1 MPAPSSLGP
10 TTTRSGPVTGLADGD
25 VIRYLG
31 IPYATAGRGEPPVPA
46 RPARGSDGEALV
58 LAAVRPAPACPQ
70 PSSRILDTL
79 MRGALAGVARSED
92 CQRLSITL
100 PADLRPGETLPV
112 IVWFHGGGYTTGAGD
127 LPIHDPRAL
136 VVEQRVIVVAVTAR
150 LGLLGFGGGG
160 SAGRRPHD
168 GPPAN
173 LGLLDQLEALR
184 WVRDSIA
191 AFGGDP
197 GQVTAMGQSAGGD
210 AILHLMI
217 SYGARGLF
225 RRAIVQ
231 SPPVGITAGR
241 ERMFRAMAR
250 TTRAL
255 AADAPLADVMRRQ
268 ARAERASWASGI
280 RAGLPWGPRYGHAPL
295 PAEAD
300 REAAWAAVAPDVDLL
315 IGTTRD
321 ETAMYLPALPVIAP
335 LLRVPVVGRALRA
348 VLMRA
353 VVRPTTR
360 LVYTRPITAFAARH
374 RAAGGRAVRYVL
386 RAAPASSPIGAGH
399 TSDVPLVLGTREAW
413 TSMDLVGTAAW
424 PEVAARGRAVRRV
437 WADFARTGGVAADV
451 DARACGMRFDRGGR
465 RSSSADLG

>member
-1 MPAPSSLGP
+1 MPAPTVPGP
-10 TTTRSGPVTGLADGD
+10 TPTRSGPVTGVRDGD

-31 IPYATAGRGEPPVPA
+31 IPYATAARGVPPVSAVPV
-46 RPARGSDGEALV
+46 RGSDGRPVV
-58 LAAVRPAPACPQ
+58 LAAVHPAPACPQ
-70 PSSRILDTL
+70 PSSRILDAL
-79 MRGALAGVARSED
+79 MQGALDGMERSED

-100 PADLRPGETLPV
+100 PADRAPGETLPV

-127 LPIHDPRAL
+127 LAIHDPRAL
-136 VVEQRVIVVAVTAR
+136 VVEQRVIVVAVTSR
-150 LGLLGFGGGG
+150 LGLLGFGGGAPG
-160 SAGRRPHD
+160 GQ
-168 GPPAN
+168 PAN

-184 WVRDSIA
+184 WIRDSIG

-197 GQVTAMGQSAGGD
+197 EAVTAMGQSAGGD

-217 SYGARGLF
+217 SAGARGLV

-231 SPPVGITAGR
+231 SPPVGITGGR
-241 ERMFRAMAR
+241 ERMFRAMGR
-250 TTRAL
+250 VTRSL
-255 AADAPLADVMRRQ
+255 PADAPLDAVLRRQ

-300 REAAWAAVAPDVDLL
+300 RDAAWRAVAPEVDLL

-335 LLRVPVVGRALRA
+335 LLRVPVVGRALRR
-348 VLMRA
+348 VLMRT
-353 VVRPTTR
+353 VVRPTSR
-360 LVYTRPITAFAARH
+360 AVYARPVRAFAARH

-399 TSDVPLVLGTREAW
+399 TADVPLILGTREAW
-413 TSMDLVGTAAW
+413 TRMRLVPPESW
-424 PEVAARGRAVRRV
+424 PEVAARGRAVRQV
-437 WADFARTGGVAADV
+437 WADFARTGEVAPDA
-451 DARACGMRFDRGGR
+451 DARACGMRFDHG
-465 RSSSADLG
+465 

>member
-1 MPAPSSLGP
+1 MPAPDP
-10 TTTRSGPVTGLADGD
+10 TAPTRTRSGEVRGLHDGD
-25 VIRYLG
+25 VVRFLG

-46 RPARGSDGEALV
+46 APATGSDGEPV
-58 LAAVRPAPACPQ
+58 VREAVHAAPACPQ

-79 MRGALAGVARSED
+79 MQGALDGVARSED
-92 CQRLSITL
+92 CQALSITL
-100 PADLRPGETLPV
+100 PADRAPGETLPV

-127 LPIHDPRAL
+127 LAIHDPRAL

-160 SAGRRPHD
+160 SGRGASD

-184 WVRDSIA
+184 WVRDSIR

-197 GQVTAMGQSAGGD
+197 ATVTAMGQSAGGD

-217 SYGARGLF
+217 SDGARGLF

-231 SPPVGITAGR
+231 SPPVGITGGR

-250 TTRAL
+250 VTRSL
-255 AADAPLADVMRRQ
+255 PADAPLDAVLRRQ

-300 REAAWAAVAPDVDLL
+300 RDAAWRAAAPEVDLL

-335 LLRVPVVGRALRA
+335 LLRLPLLGRALRA

-360 LVYTRPITAFAARH
+360 VVYARPVRAFAARH

-399 TSDVPLVLGTREAW
+399 TSDVPLILGTRGAW
-413 TSMDLVGTAAW
+413 TRMRLVPAEAW
-424 PEVAARGRAVRRV
+424 PEVAARGRAVRQV
-437 WADFARTGGVAADV
+437 WADFARTGGVAADA
-451 DARACGMRFDRGGR
+451 DARACGMRFDRG
-465 RSSSADLG
+465 

>member
-1 MPAPSSLGP
+1 MPATPLLAP
-10 TTTRSGPVTGLADGD
+10 VRTRSGPVAGRLDGD
-25 VIRYLG
+25 VARWLG
-31 IPYATAGRGEPPVPA
+31 IPYATAGRGAPPVPA
-46 RPARGSDGEALV
+46 EPVRGSDGEPV
-58 LAAVRPAPACPQ
+58 VRDAVTPAPACPQ

-79 MRGALAGVARSED
+79 MQGALDGIERSED
-92 CQRLSITL
+92 CQRLSITR
-100 PADLRPGETLPV
+100 PADLAPGEALPV

-127 LPIHDPRAL
+127 LAIHDPRAL
-136 VVEQRVIVVAVTAR
+136 VTEQRVVVVAVTAR

-160 SAGRRPHD
+160 GGGRRPHD

-173 LGLLDQLEALR
+173 LGLLDQVEALR
-184 WVRDSIA
+184 WIRDSIA

-197 GQVTAMGQSAGGD
+197 DAVTAMGQSAGGD

-217 SYGARGLF
+217 SDGARGLF

-231 SPPVGITAGR
+231 SPPVGITGGR

-250 TTRAL
+250 VTRGL
-255 AADAPLADVMRRQ
+255 RADASLADVMRRQ
-268 ARAERASWASGI
+268 ALAERASWASGI

-300 REAAWAAVAPDVDLL
+300 RDAAWRAVAPDVDLL

-321 ETAMYLPALPVIAP
+321 ETAMYLPALPVIAA
-335 LLRVPVVGRALRA
+335 LLGVPVIGPALRR

-360 LVYTRPITAFAARH
+360 RVYARPVAAFAARH

-413 TSMDLVGTAAW
+413 TRMRLVPPEAW
-424 PEVAARGRAVRRV
+424 PEVAERGRAVRRV
-437 WADFARTGGVAADV
+437 WADFARTGEVAADA
-451 DARACGMRFDRGGR
+451 DARGCGMRFDRG
-465 RSSSADLG
+465 

>member
-1 MPAPSSLGP
+1 M
-10 TTTRSGPVTGLADGD
+10 TGLRDGD

-31 IPYATAGRGEPPVPA
+31 IPYATAARGVPPVSAVPV
-46 RPARGSDGEALV
+46 RGSDGRPVV
-58 LAAVRPAPACPQ
+58 LAAVHPAPACPQ

-79 MRGALAGVARSED
+79 MQGALDGIGRSED

-100 PADLRPGETLPV
+100 PADLGPGEVLPV
-112 IVWFHGGGYTTGAGD
+112 IAWFHGGGYTTGAGD
-127 LPIHDPRAL
+127 LAIHDPRAL
-136 VVEQRVIVVAVTAR
+136 VEEQRVIVVAVTAR

-160 SAGRRPHD
+160 TGRGGSARGATE

-173 LGLLDQLEALR
+173 LGLLDQVEALR
-184 WVRDSIA
+184 WIRDSIA

-197 GQVTAMGQSAGGD
+197 ATVTAMGQSAGGD

-217 SYGARGLF
+217 SDGARGLF

-231 SPPVGITAGR
+231 SPPVGITGGR
-241 ERMFRAMAR
+241 ERMFRAMAGV
-250 TTRAL
+250 TRGL
-255 AADAPLADVMRRQ
+255 RADATLADVMRRQ
-268 ARAERASWASGI
+268 ARAERSSWASGI

-300 REAAWAAVAPDVDLL
+300 RDAAWREIAPEVDLL

-321 ETAMYLPALPVIAP
+321 ETAMYLPALPVVGA
-335 LLRVPVVGRALRA
+335 LLDVPVVGPALRR
-348 VLMRA
+348 VLMRT

-360 LVYTRPITAFAARH
+360 RVYARPVAAFAARH
-374 RAAGGRAVRYVL
+374 RRAGGRAVRYVL

-399 TSDVPLVLGTREAW
+399 TADLPLILGTRDAW
-413 TSMDLVGTAAW
+413 TRMRLVPAAAW

-437 WADFARTGGVAADV
+437 WADFARTGEVATDA
-451 DARACGMRFDRGGR
+451 DARACGMRFDRG
-465 RSSSADLG
+465 

>member
-1 MPAPSSLGP
+1 MPASTLPGP
-10 TTTRSGPVTGLADGD
+10 VPTRSGPVTGIRDGD
-25 VIRYLG
+25 VERYLG
-31 IPYATAGRGEPPVPA
+31 IRYATAARGEPPVAAEPV
-46 RPARGSDGEALV
+46 RGSDGEPV
-58 LAAVRPAPACPQ
+58 VVAAVRPAPACPQ
-70 PSSRILDTL
+70 PSSRILETL
-79 MRGALAGVARSED
+79 MRGALDGVEFSED
-92 CQRLSITL
+92 CQRLSITR
-100 PADLRPGETLPV
+100 PADMVPGETLPV

-127 LPIHDPRAL
+127 LAIHDPRDL

-160 SAGRRPHD
+160 GRRPHG
-168 GPPAN
+168 GPAAN
-173 LGLLDQLEALR
+173 LGLLDQVEALR
-184 WVRDSIA
+184 WVRDSVA
-191 AFGGDP
+191 AFGGRP
-197 GQVTAMGQSAGGD
+197 AEVTAMGQSAGGD

-217 SYGARGLF
+217 SDGARGLF

-231 SPPVGITAGR
+231 SPPIGITGGR

-250 TTRAL
+250 VTRSLAL
-255 AADAPLADVMRRQ
+255 DAPLAEVMRRQ
-268 ARAERASWASGI
+268 ARAERASWPSGI

-300 REAAWAAVAPDVDLL
+300 RDAAWRAVAPEVDLL

-335 LLRVPVVGRALRA
+335 LLRVPVVGGTLRR

-360 LVYTRPITAFAARH
+360 LVYARPVRAFAARH

-399 TSDVPLVLGTREAW
+399 TADVPLILGTHAAW
-413 TSMDLVGTAAW
+413 TAVDLVGPAAW

-437 WADFARTGGVAADV
+437 WADFARTGTVAADA
-451 DARACGMRFDRGGR
+451 DERACGMSFDRG
-465 RSSSADLG
+465 

>member
-1 MPAPSSLGP
+1 MPAPDP
-10 TTTRSGPVTGLADGD
+10 TAPTRTRSGPVAGFHDGD

-46 RPARGSDGEALV
+46 APARGSDGSPAV
-58 LAAVRPAPACPQ
+58 FAAVHPAPACPQ

-79 MRGALAGVARSED
+79 MRGALDGVARSED

-100 PADLRPGETLPV
+100 PADLSPDEVLPV

-127 LPIHDPRAL
+127 LAIHDPRAL

-150 LGLLGFGGGG
+150 LGLLGFGGGLPG
-160 SAGRRPHD
+160 

-197 GQVTAMGQSAGGD
+197 GSVTAMGQSAGGD

-217 SYGARGLF
+217 SDGARGLI

-231 SPPVGITAGR
+231 SPPVGITGGR

-250 TTRAL
+250 VTRSL
-255 AADAPLADVMRRQ
+255 PADAPLDVVMRRQ

-300 REAAWAAVAPDVDLL
+300 RDAAWRAVAPEVDLL

-335 LLRVPVVGRALRA
+335 LLGVPVLGRALRA
-348 VLMRA
+348 ILMRA

-360 LVYTRPITAFAARH
+360 RVYARPVRAFAARH

-399 TSDVPLVLGTREAW
+399 TADVPLILGTRDAW
-413 TSMDLVGTAAW
+413 TRMRLVPPESW
-424 PEVAARGRAVRRV
+424 PEVAARGRAVRQV
-437 WADFARTGGVAADV
+437 WADFARTGEVAVDA
-451 DARACGMRFDRGGR
+451 DARACGMRFDRG
-465 RSSSADLG
+465 

>member
-1 MPAPSSLGP
+1 MPAPTLPGP
-10 TTTRSGPVTGLADGD
+10 TSTRSGPVTGLRDGD

-31 IPYATAGRGEPPVPA
+31 IPYATAARGVPPVSAVPA
-46 RPARGSDGEALV
+46 RGPDGSPVV
-58 LAAVRPAPACPQ
+58 LAAVHPAPACPQ

-79 MRGALAGVARSED
+79 MQGALDGIERSED
-92 CQRLSITL
+92 CQRLSVTL
-100 PADLRPGETLPV
+100 PADIAPGEVLPV
-112 IVWFHGGGYTTGAGD
+112 IAWFHGGGYTTGAGD
-127 LPIHDPRAL
+127 LAIHDPRAL

-160 SAGRRPHD
+160 RGGSGRGASD

-173 LGLLDQLEALR
+173 LGLLDQIEALR
-184 WVRDSIA
+184 WIRDSIA

-197 GQVTAMGQSAGGD
+197 WTVTAMGQSAGGD

-217 SYGARGLF
+217 ADGARGLL

-231 SPPVGITAGR
+231 SPPVGITGGR

-250 TTRAL
+250 VTRGL
-255 AADAPLADVMRRQ
+255 RSDATLADVMRRQ
-268 ARAERASWASGI
+268 ARAERAAWPSGI

-300 REAAWAAVAPDVDLL
+300 RDAAWREAAPHIDLL

-321 ETAMYLPALPVIAP
+321 ETAMYLPALPVVGP
-335 LLRVPVVGRALRA
+335 LLAVPVVGPALRR
-348 VLMRA
+348 VLMRV

-360 LVYTRPITAFAARH
+360 RVYARPVAEFVARH
-374 RAAGGRAVRYVL
+374 RRAGGRAVRYVL

-399 TSDVPLVLGTREAW
+399 TSDLPLILGTRDAW
-413 TSMDLVGTAAW
+413 TRMRLVPPEAW
-424 PEVAARGRAVRRV
+424 PEVAARGRAVRQV
-437 WADFARTGGVAADV
+437 WADFARTGEVAADA
-451 DARACGMRFDRGGR
+451 DARACGMRFDRG
-465 RSSSADLG
+465 

>member
-1 MPAPSSLGP
+1 MPEPDLTAP
-10 TTTRSGPVTGLADGD
+10 TRTRSGEVAGLHDGD

-31 IPYATAGRGEPPVPA
+31 IPYATAGRGAPPVPA
-46 RPARGSDGEALV
+46 TPSTGSDGSPAV
-58 LAAVRPAPACPQ
+58 LAAVHPAPACPQ

-79 MRGALAGVARSED
+79 MQGALDGVARSED

-100 PADLRPGETLPV
+100 PADRAPGETLPV

-127 LPIHDPRAL
+127 LAIHDPRAL

-150 LGLLGFGGGG
+150 LGYLGFGGGG
-160 SAGRRPHD
+160 SGRRTD
-168 GPPAN
+168 GAPPAN

-184 WVRDSIA
+184 WIRDSIA

-197 GQVTAMGQSAGGD
+197 GSVTAMGQSAGGD

-217 SYGARGLF
+217 SDGARGLF

-231 SPPVGITAGR
+231 SPPAGITGGR

-250 TTRAL
+250 VTRSL
-255 AADAPLADVMRRQ
+255 PDDAPLAEVMRRQ

-300 REAAWAAVAPDVDLL
+300 RDAAWRAVAPEVDLL

-321 ETAMYLPALPVIAP
+321 EIAMYLPALPVIAS
-335 LLRVPVVGRALRA
+335 LLDVPVVGRALRRMM
-348 VLMRA
+348 MRA
-353 VVRPTTR
+353 VVRPLTR
-360 LVYTRPITAFAARH
+360 RVYTRPVRAFAARH

-399 TSDVPLVLGTREAW
+399 TSDLPLILGTREAW
-413 TSMDLVGTAAW
+413 TRMRLVPPEAW
-424 PEVAARGRAVRRV
+424 SEVAARGRAVRRV
-437 WADFARTGGVAADV
+437 WADFARTGEVAADA
-451 DARACGMRFDRGGR
+451 DARACGMRFDRG
-465 RSSSADLG
+465 

>member
-1 MPAPSSLGP
+1 
-10 TTTRSGPVTGLADGD
+10 VTGIRVGD

-31 IPYATAGRGEPPVPA
+31 IPYATAARGVPPVSAVPV
-46 RPARGSDGEALV
+46 RGSDGRPVV
-58 LAAVRPAPACPQ
+58 LAAVDPAPACPQ

-79 MRGALAGVARSED
+79 MQGALDGVGRSED

-100 PADLRPGETLPV
+100 PADLAPGETLPV
-112 IVWFHGGGYTTGAGD
+112 IAWFHGGGYTTGAGD
-127 LPIHDPRAL
+127 LAIHDPRAL

-160 SAGRRPHD
+160 SGRD
-168 GPPAN
+168 GSGRGASGRGASDAPPAN

-184 WVRDSIA
+184 WIRDSIA

-197 GQVTAMGQSAGGD
+197 SAVTAMGQSAGGD

-217 SYGARGLF
+217 SDGARGLF

-231 SPPVGITAGR
+231 SPPLGITGGR

-250 TTRAL
+250 VTRGL
-255 AADAPLADVMRRQ
+255 RSDAPLADVMRRQ

-300 REAAWAAVAPDVDLL
+300 RDAAWRAAAPHVDLL

-321 ETAMYLPALPVIAP
+321 ETAMYLPALPVVGP
-335 LLRVPVVGRALRA
+335 LLGVPVVGRALRR
-348 VLMRA
+348 VLTRA

-360 LVYTRPITAFAARH
+360 RVYARPVAAFVARH
-374 RAAGGRAVRYVL
+374 RRAGGRAVRYVL

-399 TSDVPLVLGTREAW
+399 TSDLPLILGTRDAW
-413 TSMDLVGTAAW
+413 TRMRLVPPEAW
-424 PEVAARGRAVRRV
+424 PEVAARGRAVRQV
-437 WADFARTGGVAADV
+437 WADFARTGGVAADA
-451 DARACGMRFDRGGR
+451 DARACGMRFARG
-465 RSSSADLG
+465 

>member
-1 MPAPSSLGP
+1 MPASSVPAP
-10 TTTRSGPVTGLADGD
+10 TPTRSGPVTGVRDGD

-31 IPYATAGRGEPPVPA
+31 IPYATGARGEPPVPA
-46 RPARGSDGEALV
+46 AARIGSDGSPAV
-58 LAAVRPAPACPQ
+58 LAAVHPAPACPQ
-70 PSSRILDTL
+70 PSSRIHDTL
-79 MRGALAGVARSED
+79 MRGALDGIARSED
-92 CQRLSITL
+92 CQALSITL
-100 PADLRPGETLPV
+100 PADRAPDETLPV

-127 LPIHDPRAL
+127 LAIHDPRAL

-150 LGLLGFGGGG
+150 LGYLGFGGGG
-160 SAGRRPHD
+160 SGR
-168 GPPAN
+168 GASGAPPAN

-197 GQVTAMGQSAGGD
+197 GSVTAMGQSAGGD

-217 SYGARGLF
+217 SDGARGLY

-231 SPPVGITAGR
+231 SPPVGITGGR

-250 TTRAL
+250 VTRSL
-255 AADAPLADVMRRQ
+255 PADAPLDAVLRGQ
-268 ARAERASWASGI
+268 ARAERASWVSGI

-300 REAAWAAVAPDVDLL
+300 RDAAWRAVAPEVDLL

-335 LLRVPVVGRALRA
+335 LLRVPVLGRGLRA
-348 VLMRA
+348 ILTRA

-360 LVYTRPITAFAARH
+360 RVYARPVRAFAARH

-399 TSDVPLVLGTREAW
+399 TSDVPLILGTREAW
-413 TSMDLVGTAAW
+413 TRMPLVPLEAW
-424 PEVAARGRAVRRV
+424 PEVAARGLAVRQV
-437 WADFARTGGVAADV
+437 WADFARTGEVAADA
-451 DARACGMRFDRGGR
+451 DARACGMSFDRG
-465 RSSSADLG
+465 

>member
-1 MPAPSSLGP
+1 MPAPADPGP
-10 TTTRSGPVTGLADGD
+10 TPTRSGPVTGVRDGD

-31 IPYATAGRGEPPVPA
+31 IPYATAARGVPPVSAVPV
-46 RPARGSDGEALV
+46 RRSDGEPVV
-58 LAAVRPAPACPQ
+58 LAAVDPAPACPQ

-79 MRGALAGVARSED
+79 MRGALDGIGRSED

-100 PADLRPGETLPV
+100 PADLRSGEELPV

-127 LPIHDPRAL
+127 LAIHDPRAL

-160 SAGRRPHD
+160 SGRRTD
-168 GPPAN
+168 GAPPAN

-184 WVRDSIA
+184 WIRDSIH

-197 GQVTAMGQSAGGD
+197 AAITAMGQSAGGD

-217 SYGARGLF
+217 SDGASGLF

-231 SPPVGITAGR
+231 SPPVGIAGGR

-250 TTRAL
+250 VTRGL
-255 AADAPLADVMRRQ
+255 RSDATLADVMRRQ

-300 REAAWAAVAPDVDLL
+300 RDAAWRAVAPEVDLL

-321 ETAMYLPALPVIAP
+321 ETAMYLPALPVVAP
-335 LLRVPVVGRALRA
+335 LLRAPVLGRILRA
-348 VLMRA
+348 ILMRT
-353 VVRPTTR
+353 VVEPTTR
-360 LVYTRPITAFAARH
+360 RVYTRPVRAFAARH

-399 TSDVPLVLGTREAW
+399 TSDLPLILGTREAW
-413 TSMDLVGTAAW
+413 TRMRLVPPEAW

-437 WADFARTGGVAADV
+437 WADFARTGTVAPDA
-451 DARACGMRFDRGGR
+451 DARACGMRFDRG
-465 RSSSADLG
+465 

>member
-1 MPAPSSLGP
+1 MPAPSVPGP
-10 TTTRSGPVTGLADGD
+10 TPTRSGPVTGLRDGD

-31 IPYATAGRGEPPVPA
+31 IPYATAARGVPPVSAVPE
-46 RPARGSDGEALV
+46 RGSDGSPV
-58 LAAVRPAPACPQ
+58 VRAAVEPAPACPQ

-79 MRGALAGVARSED
+79 MQGALDGIVRSED

-100 PADLRPGETLPV
+100 PADLAPGEVLPV
-112 IVWFHGGGYTTGAGD
+112 IAWFHGGGYTTGAGD
-127 LPIHDPRAL
+127 LAIHDPRAL

-160 SAGRRPHD
+160 RGGSGRGASD
-168 GPPAN
+168 GPLAN
-173 LGLLDQLEALR
+173 LGLLDQIEALR
-184 WVRDSIA
+184 WIRDSIA

-197 GQVTAMGQSAGGD
+197 ATVTAMGQSAGGD

-217 SYGARGLF
+217 ADGARGLF

-231 SPPVGITAGR
+231 SPPVGITGGR

-250 TTRAL
+250 VTRGL
-255 AADAPLADVMRRQ
+255 RSDATLDDVMRRQ
-268 ARAERASWASGI
+268 ARAERAAWPSGI

-300 REAAWAAVAPDVDLL
+300 RDAAWREVAPHVDLL

-321 ETAMYLPALPVIAP
+321 ETAMYLPALPVVGP
-335 LLRVPVVGRALRA
+335 LLDVPVVGRALRR

-360 LVYTRPITAFAARH
+360 LVYTRPVRAFAARH

-399 TSDVPLVLGTREAW
+399 TSDLPLILGTRAAW
-413 TSMDLVGTAAW
+413 TRMRLVPPEAW
-424 PEVAARGRAVRRV
+424 PEVAERGRAVRRV
-437 WADFARTGGVAADV
+437 WADFARTGVVAADA
-451 DARACGMRFDRGGR
+451 DARACGMRFDRG
-465 RSSSADLG
+465 

>member
-1 MPAPSSLGP
+1 MPVPTLPGP
-10 TTTRSGPVTGLADGD
+10 VPTRSGPVTGIRDGD
-25 VIRYLG
+25 VERYLG
-31 IPYATAGRGEPPVPA
+31 IRYATAGRGAPPVAAEPV
-46 RPARGSDGEALV
+46 RGSDGEPLPV
-58 LAAVRPAPACPQ
+58 AAVHPAPACPQ

-79 MRGALAGVARSED
+79 MRGALDGVERSED
-92 CQRLSITL
+92 CQRLSITR
-100 PADLRPGETLPV
+100 PADMAPGETLPV

-127 LPIHDPRAL
+127 LAVHDPRDL

-160 SAGRRPHD
+160 GRRPHD

-173 LGLLDQLEALR
+173 LGLLDQVEALR
-184 WVRDSIA
+184 WIRDSVA
-191 AFGGDP
+191 AFGGRPDE
-197 GQVTAMGQSAGGD
+197 VTAMGQSAGGD

-217 SYGARGLF
+217 SDGARGLF

-231 SPPVGITAGR
+231 SPPIGITGGR

-250 TTRAL
+250 ATRSL
-255 AADAPLADVMRRQ
+255 APDAPLDEVMRRQ

-300 REAAWAAVAPDVDLL
+300 RDAAWRAVAPEVDLL

-321 ETAMYLPALPVIAP
+321 ETAMYLPALPVVAP
-335 LLRVPVVGRALRA
+335 LLRVPVVGPALRRAL
-348 VLMRA
+348 VRA

-360 LVYTRPITAFAARH
+360 LVYARPVRAFAARH

-399 TSDVPLVLGTREAW
+399 TADVPLILGTRAAW
-413 TSMDLVGTAAW
+413 TAVDLVGPAAW
-424 PEVAARGRAVRRV
+424 PEVAERGRAVRRV
-437 WADFARTGGVAADV
+437 WADFARTGTVAADA
-451 DARACGMRFDRGGR
+451 DARACGMRFDRG
-465 RSSSADLG
+465 

>member
-1 MPAPSSLGP
+1 M
-10 TTTRSGPVTGLADGD
+10 TGIRVGD

-31 IPYATAGRGEPPVPA
+31 IPYATAARGVPPVSAVPV
-46 RPARGSDGEALV
+46 RGSDGRPVV
-58 LAAVRPAPACPQ
+58 LAAVDPAPACPQ

-79 MRGALAGVARSED
+79 MQGALDGVGRSED

-100 PADLRPGETLPV
+100 PADLAPGETLPV
-112 IVWFHGGGYTTGAGD
+112 IAWFHGGGYTTGAGD
-127 LPIHDPRAL
+127 LAIHDPRAL

-160 SAGRRPHD
+160 SGRD
-168 GPPAN
+168 GSGRGASGRGASDAPPAN

-184 WVRDSIA
+184 WIRDSIA

-197 GQVTAMGQSAGGD
+197 SAVTAMGQSAGGD

-217 SYGARGLF
+217 SDGARGLF

-231 SPPVGITAGR
+231 SPPLGITGGR

-250 TTRAL
+250 VTRGL
-255 AADAPLADVMRRQ
+255 RSDAPLADVMRRQ

-300 REAAWAAVAPDVDLL
+300 RDAAWRAAAPHVDLL

-321 ETAMYLPALPVIAP
+321 ETAMYLPALPVVGP
-335 LLRVPVVGRALRA
+335 LLGVPVVGRALRR
-348 VLMRA
+348 VLTRA

-360 LVYTRPITAFAARH
+360 RVYARPVAAFVARH
-374 RAAGGRAVRYVL
+374 RRAGGRAVRYVL

-399 TSDVPLVLGTREAW
+399 TSDLPLILGTRDAW
-413 TSMDLVGTAAW
+413 TRMRLVPPEAW
-424 PEVAARGRAVRRV
+424 PEVAARGRAVRQV
-437 WADFARTGGVAADV
+437 WADFARTGGVAADA
-451 DARACGMRFDRGGR
+451 DARACGMRFARG
-465 RSSSADLG
+465 

>member
-1 MPAPSSLGP
+1 MPAPTVPGP
-10 TTTRSGPVTGLADGD
+10 IPTRSGPVTGVQDGD
-25 VIRYLG
+25 VIRFLG
-31 IPYATAGRGEPPVPA
+31 IPYATAARGVPPVSAVPV
-46 RPARGSDGEALV
+46 RGSDGAPIV
-58 LAAVRPAPACPQ
+58 RAAVDPAPACPQ

-79 MRGALAGVARSED
+79 MRGALDGIGRSED

-100 PADLRPGETLPV
+100 PADLAPGEVLPV
-112 IVWFHGGGYTTGAGD
+112 IAWFHGGGYTTGAGD
-127 LPIHDPRAL
+127 LAIHDPRAL

-160 SAGRRPHD
+160 SGRRASD
-168 GPPAN
+168 APPAN

-184 WVRDSIA
+184 WIRDSIS

-197 GQVTAMGQSAGGD
+197 AAVTAMGQSAGGD

-217 SYGARGLF
+217 SDGARGLF

-231 SPPVGITAGR
+231 SPPVGITSGR

-250 TTRAL
+250 VTRGL
-255 AADAPLADVMRRQ
+255 RSDATLADVMRRQ

-280 RAGLPWGPRYGHAPL
+280 RAGPPWGPRYGHAPL

-300 REAAWAAVAPDVDLL
+300 RDAAWRAAAPHVDLL

-321 ETAMYLPALPVIAP
+321 ETAMYLPALPVIGP
-335 LLRVPVVGRALRA
+335 LLDVPVVGPALRR
-348 VLMRA
+348 VLMRT

-360 LVYTRPITAFAARH
+360 LVYARPVAAFVARH
-374 RAAGGRAVRYVL
+374 RRAGGRAVRYVL

-399 TSDVPLVLGTREAW
+399 TSDLPLILGTRDAW
-413 TSMDLVGTAAW
+413 TRMRLVPPAAW

-437 WADFARTGGVAADV
+437 WADFARTGVVAADA
-451 DARACGMRFDRGGR
+451 DARACGMRFDRG
-465 RSSSADLG
+465 

>member
-1 MPAPSSLGP
+1 MPAPSVPGP
-10 TTTRSGPVTGLADGD
+10 TPTRSGPVTGATDGD

-31 IPYATAGRGEPPVPA
+31 IPYATAARGVPPVSAVPE
-46 RPARGSDGEALV
+46 RGSDGSPV
-58 LAAVRPAPACPQ
+58 VRAAVEPAPACPQ

-79 MRGALAGVARSED
+79 MQGALDGIGRSED

-100 PADLRPGETLPV
+100 PADLAPGEVLPV
-112 IVWFHGGGYTTGAGD
+112 IAWFHGGGYTTGAGD
-127 LPIHDPRAL
+127 LAIHDPLAL

-160 SAGRRPHD
+160 RGGSGRGGSGRGASD

-173 LGLLDQLEALR
+173 LGLLDQIEALR
-184 WVRDSIA
+184 WIRDSIA

-197 GQVTAMGQSAGGD
+197 ATVTAMGQSAGGD

-217 SYGARGLF
+217 SDGARGLF

-231 SPPVGITAGR
+231 SPPVGITGGR

-250 TTRAL
+250 VTRGL
-255 AADAPLADVMRRQ
+255 RSDATLDDVMRRQ
-268 ARAERASWASGI
+268 ARAERAAWPSGI

-300 REAAWAAVAPDVDLL
+300 RDAAWREVAPHVDLL

-321 ETAMYLPALPVIAP
+321 ETAMYLPALPVVGP
-335 LLRVPVVGRALRA
+335 LLDVPVVGRALRR

-360 LVYTRPITAFAARH
+360 LVYARPVRAFAARH

-399 TSDVPLVLGTREAW
+399 TSDLPLILGTRAAW
-413 TSMDLVGTAAW
+413 TRMRLVPPEAW

-437 WADFARTGGVAADV
+437 WAEFARTGGVAADA
-451 DARACGMRFDRGGR
+451 DARACGMRFDRG
-465 RSSSADLG
+465 

>member
-1 MPAPSSLGP
+1 MPAPTVPGP
-10 TTTRSGPVTGLADGD
+10 TPTRSGPVTGVRDGD

-31 IPYATAGRGEPPVPA
+31 IPYATAERGVPPVSAVPV
-46 RPARGSDGEALV
+46 RGSDGSPVL
-58 LAAVRPAPACPQ
+58 LAAVDPAPACPQ

-79 MRGALAGVARSED
+79 MQGALDGIGRSEG

-100 PADLRPGETLPV
+100 PADLAPGEVLPV
-112 IVWFHGGGYTTGAGD
+112 IAWFHGGGYTTGAGD
-127 LPIHDPRAL
+127 LAIHDSRAL

-150 LGLLGFGGGG
+150 LGYLGFGGGG
-160 SAGRRPHD
+160 PGA
-168 GPPAN
+168 PPAN

-197 GQVTAMGQSAGGD
+197 DSVTAMGQSAGGD

-217 SYGARGLF
+217 SDGARGLF

-231 SPPVGITAGR
+231 SPPVGITGGR

-250 TTRAL
+250 VTRSL
-255 AADAPLADVMRRQ
+255 PDDAPLAEVMRRQ

-300 REAAWAAVAPDVDLL
+300 RDGAWRAVAPEVDLL

-321 ETAMYLPALPVIAP
+321 ETAMYLPALPLIAP
-335 LLRVPVVGRALRA
+335 LLRVPVLGRALRA
-348 VLMRA
+348 ILMRT
-353 VVRPTTR
+353 VVGPTTR
-360 LVYTRPITAFAARH
+360 AVYTRPVRAFAARH

-386 RAAPASSPIGAGH
+386 RAAPPSSPIGAGH
-399 TSDVPLVLGTREAW
+399 
-413 TSMDLVGTAAW
+413 
-424 PEVAARGRAVRRV
+424 
-437 WADFARTGGVAADV
+437 
-451 DARACGMRFDRGGR
+451 
-465 RSSSADLG
+465 

>member
-1 MPAPSSLGP
+1 MPAPTVPGP
-10 TTTRSGPVTGLADGD
+10 TPTRSGPVTGVRDGD

-31 IPYATAGRGEPPVPA
+31 IPYATAARGVPPVSA
-46 RPARGSDGEALV
+46 VPARGSDGRPVV
-58 LAAVRPAPACPQ
+58 LAAVHPAPACPQ
-70 PSSRILDTL
+70 PSSRILDAL
-79 MRGALAGVARSED
+79 MQGALDGVARSED

-100 PADLRPGETLPV
+100 PADLAPGETLPV
-112 IVWFHGGGYTTGAGD
+112 IAWFHGGGYTTGAGD
-127 LPIHDPRAL
+127 LAIHDPRAL

-150 LGLLGFGGGG
+150 LGLLGFGGGAPG
-160 SAGRRPHD
+160 GH
-168 GPPAN
+168 PAN

-184 WVRDSIA
+184 WIRDSIG

-197 GQVTAMGQSAGGD
+197 DAVTAMGQSAGGD

-217 SYGARGLF
+217 SDGARGLV

-231 SPPVGITAGR
+231 SPPVGITGGR
-241 ERMFRAMAR
+241 ERMFRGMGR
-250 TTRAL
+250 VTRSL
-255 AADAPLADVMRRQ
+255 PADAPLDAVLRRQ
-268 ARAERASWASGI
+268 ARAEVASWASGI

-300 REAAWAAVAPDVDLL
+300 RDAAWKAVAPEVDLL

-348 VLMRA
+348 ILMRA

-360 LVYTRPITAFAARH
+360 AVYARPVRAFAARH

-399 TSDVPLVLGTREAW
+399 TSDVPLILGTRDAWTRMRLVPPEAW
-413 TSMDLVGTAAW
+413 A
-424 PEVAARGRAVRRV
+424 EVAARGRAVRQV
-437 WADFARTGGVAADV
+437 WADFARTGEVAPDA
-451 DARACGMRFDRGGR
+451 DARACGMRFDRG
-465 RSSSADLG
+465 

>member
-1 MPAPSSLGP
+1 MPAAPVPGP
-10 TTTRSGPVTGLADGD
+10 TPTRSGPVTGLRGGD

-46 RPARGSDGEALV
+46 VPARGSDGRPV
-58 LAAVRPAPACPQ
+58 VHAAVTPAPACPQ

-79 MRGALAGVARSED
+79 MQGALDGLARSED

-100 PADLRPGETLPV
+100 PADLAPGETLPV
-112 IVWFHGGGYTTGAGD
+112 IAWFHGGGYTTGAGD
-127 LPIHDPRAL
+127 LAIHSPRAL

-160 SAGRRPHD
+160 SGARRPHD

-173 LGLLDQLEALR
+173 LGLLDQVEALR
-184 WVRDSIA
+184 WIHESIA
-191 AFGGDP
+191 AFGGDADA
-197 GQVTAMGQSAGGD
+197 VTAMGQSAGGD

-217 SYGARGLF
+217 SDGARGLF

-231 SPPVGITAGR
+231 SPPVGITGGR

-250 TTRAL
+250 ATGTL
-255 AADAPLADVMRRQ
+255 SSDAPLDAVLRRQ

-300 REAAWAAVAPDVDLL
+300 RDAAWREVAPDVDLL

-348 VLMRA
+348 LLMRA
-353 VVRPTTR
+353 VVGPTTR
-360 LVYTRPITAFAARH
+360 RVYARPVAAFVARH
-374 RAAGGRAVRYVL
+374 RRAGGRAVRYVL
-386 RAAPASSPIGAGH
+386 RQAPASSPIGAGH

-413 TSMDLVGTAAW
+413 TRMRLVPPEAW
-424 PEVAARGRAVRRV
+424 PEVAARGRVVRRV
-437 WADFARTGGVAADV
+437 WADFARTGEVAPDA
-451 DARACGMRFDRGGR
+451 DARACGMRFDRGR
-465 RSSSADLG
+465 APASSAVLA

>member
-1 MPAPSSLGP
+1 MPAPDP
-10 TTTRSGPVTGLADGD
+10 TAPTRTRSGPVSGFRDGD

-46 RPARGSDGEALV
+46 APSRGSDGSPAV
-58 LAAVRPAPACPQ
+58 LAAVHPAPACPQ

-79 MRGALAGVARSED
+79 MQGALDSVARSED

-100 PADLRPGETLPV
+100 PAELSPDEVLPV

-127 LPIHDPRAL
+127 LAIHDPRAL
-136 VVEQRVIVVAVTAR
+136 VMEQRVIVVAVTAR
-150 LGLLGFGGGG
+150 LGLLGFGGGSPG
-160 SAGRRPHD
+160 

-197 GQVTAMGQSAGGD
+197 GSVTAMGQSAGGD

-217 SYGARGLF
+217 SDGARGLV

-231 SPPVGITAGR
+231 SPPVGITGGR

-250 TTRAL
+250 VTRSL
-255 AADAPLADVMRRQ
+255 PADAPLDAVLRRQ

-300 REAAWAAVAPDVDLL
+300 RDAAWRAVAPEVDLL

-335 LLRVPVVGRALRA
+335 LLGVPVLGRALRA
-348 VLMRA
+348 ILMRA

-360 LVYTRPITAFAARH
+360 RVYARPVRAFAARH

-399 TSDVPLVLGTREAW
+399 TADVPLILGTREAW
-413 TSMDLVGTAAW
+413 TRMRLVPPESW
-424 PEVAARGRAVRRV
+424 PEVAARGRAVRQV
-437 WADFARTGGVAADV
+437 WADFARTGEVAVDA
-451 DARACGMRFDRGGR
+451 DARACGMRFDRG
-465 RSSSADLG
+465 

>member
-1 MPAPSSLGP
+1 MPASSVPGP
-10 TTTRSGPVTGLADGD
+10 TPTRSGPVTGVRDGD

-31 IPYATAGRGEPPVPA
+31 IPYATGARGEPPVPA
-46 RPARGSDGEALV
+46 AARIGSDGSPAV
-58 LAAVRPAPACPQ
+58 LAAVQPAPACPQ

-79 MRGALAGVARSED
+79 MRGALDGIARSEE
-92 CQRLSITL
+92 CQALSITL
-100 PADLRPGETLPV
+100 PADRAPDETLPV

-127 LPIHDPRAL
+127 LAIHDPRAL

-150 LGLLGFGGGG
+150 LGYLGFGGGG
-160 SAGRRPHD
+160 SGR
-168 GPPAN
+168 GASGAPPAN

-197 GQVTAMGQSAGGD
+197 GSVTAMGQSAGGD

-217 SYGARGLF
+217 SDGARGLF
-225 RRAIVQ
+225 PAGDRAEPAGGDHGRARAHVPGDGARDARAPGRRA
-231 SPPVGITAGR
+231 
-241 ERMFRAMAR
+241 
-250 TTRAL
+250 L
-255 AADAPLADVMRRQ
+255 DAVLRGQ

-300 REAAWAAVAPDVDLL
+300 RDAAWRAVAPYVDLL

-335 LLRVPVVGRALRA
+335 LLRVPVLGRGLRA
-348 VLMRA
+348 ILTRA

-360 LVYTRPITAFAARH
+360 RVYARPVRAFAARH

-399 TSDVPLVLGTREAW
+399 TSDLPLILGTREAW
-413 TSMDLVGTAAW
+413 TRMRLVPPEAW
-424 PEVAARGRAVRRV
+424 PEVAARGLAVRQV
-437 WADFARTGGVAADV
+437 WADFARTGEVAADA
-451 DARACGMRFDRGGR
+451 DARACGMRFDRG
-465 RSSSADLG
+465 

>member
-1 MPAPSSLGP
+1 MPAPSVPGP
-10 TTTRSGPVTGLADGD
+10 TPTRSGPVTGLRDGD
-25 VIRYLG
+25 VIRCLG
-31 IPYATAGRGEPPVPA
+31 IPYATAARGVPPVSAVPV
-46 RPARGSDGEALV
+46 RGSDGRPVV
-58 LAAVRPAPACPQ
+58 LAAVHPAPACPQ

-79 MRGALAGVARSED
+79 MQGALDGIERSED
-92 CQRLSITL
+92 CQRLSITR
-100 PADLRPGETLPV
+100 PADLAPGETLPV

-127 LPIHDPRAL
+127 LAIHDPRDL

-150 LGLLGFGGGG
+150 LGLLGFGGGAPG
-160 SAGRRPHD
+160 

-173 LGLLDQLEALR
+173 LGLLDQVEALR
-184 WVRDSIA
+184 WIRDSA
-191 AFGGDP
+191 PAFGGDP
-197 GQVTAMGQSAGGD
+197 GAVTAMGQSAGGD

-217 SYGARGLF
+217 SDGARGLF

-231 SPPVGITAGR
+231 SPPVGITGGR
-241 ERMFRAMAR
+241 ERMFRAMGRA
-250 TTRAL
+250 TRSL
-255 AADAPLADVMRRQ
+255 PGDAPLDVVMRRQ

-300 REAAWAAVAPDVDLL
+300 RDAAWRAVAPGVDLL

-348 VLMRA
+348 ILMRA

-360 LVYTRPITAFAARH
+360 RVYARPVAAFVARH

-399 TSDVPLVLGTREAW
+399 TSDVPLILGTRAAW
-413 TSMDLVGTAAW
+413 TRMRLVPPEAW
-424 PEVAARGRAVRRV
+424 PEVAARGRAMRQV
-437 WADFARTGGVAADV
+437 WADFARTGEVAADA
-451 DARACGMRFDRGGR
+451 DARACGMWFDRG
-465 RSSSADLG
+465 

>member
-1 MPAPSSLGP
+1 MPAPDP
-10 TTTRSGPVTGLADGD
+10 TAPTRTRSGPVAGLRDGD
-25 VIRYLG
+25 VTRYLG

-46 RPARGSDGEALV
+46 APARGSDGSPAV
-58 LAAVRPAPACPQ
+58 FAAVHPAPACPQ

-79 MRGALAGVARSED
+79 MQGALDGVARSED

-100 PADLRPGETLPV
+100 PADLSPDEVLPV

-127 LPIHDPRAL
+127 LAIHDPRAL

-150 LGLLGFGGGG
+150 LGLLGFGGGAPG
-160 SAGRRPHD
+160 

-197 GQVTAMGQSAGGD
+197 GSVTAMGQSAGGD

-217 SYGARGLF
+217 SDGARDLV

-231 SPPVGITAGR
+231 SPPVGITGGR

-250 TTRAL
+250 VTRSL
-255 AADAPLADVMRRQ
+255 PADAPLDAVLRRQ

-300 REAAWAAVAPDVDLL
+300 RDAAWRAVAPEVDLL

-335 LLRVPVVGRALRA
+335 LLGVPVLGRALRA
-348 VLMRA
+348 ILMRA

-360 LVYTRPITAFAARH
+360 RVYARPVRAFAARH

-399 TSDVPLVLGTREAW
+399 TADVPLILGTRDAW
-413 TSMDLVGTAAW
+413 TRMRLVPPESW
-424 PEVAARGRAVRRV
+424 PEVAARGRAVRQV
-437 WADFARTGGVAADV
+437 WADFARTGEVAVDA
-451 DARACGMRFDRGGR
+451 DARACGMRFDRG
-465 RSSSADLG
+465 

>member
-1 MPAPSSLGP
+1 MPAPDLTAP
-10 TTTRSGPVTGLADGD
+10 TRTRSGEVQGLRDGD

-31 IPYATAGRGEPPVPA
+31 IPYATAGRGAPPVPA
-46 RPARGSDGEALV
+46 VPPTGSDGSPV
-58 LAAVRPAPACPQ
+58 VRAAVHPAPACPQ

-79 MRGALAGVARSED
+79 MQGALDGVARSED

-100 PADLRPGETLPV
+100 PADQAPGEMLPV

-127 LPIHDPRAL
+127 LAIHDPRAL

-150 LGLLGFGGGG
+150 LGYLGFGGGG
-160 SAGRRPHD
+160 PD

-197 GQVTAMGQSAGGD
+197 DSVTAMGQSAGGD

-217 SYGARGLF
+217 SDGARGLF

-231 SPPVGITAGR
+231 SPPVGITGGR

-250 TTRAL
+250 VTRSL
-255 AADAPLADVMRRQ
+255 PADAPLEAVLRRQ

-300 REAAWAAVAPDVDLL
+300 RDAAWRAAAPEVDLL

-335 LLRVPVVGRALRA
+335 LLRVPLLGRALRA
-348 VLMRA
+348 ILMRA
-353 VVRPTTR
+353 VVGPTTR
-360 LVYTRPITAFAARH
+360 RVYTRPVRAFAARH

-399 TSDVPLVLGTREAW
+399 TSDVPLILGTRAAW
-413 TSMDLVGTAAW
+413 TRMRLVPPAAW
-424 PEVAARGRAVRRV
+424 PEVAARGRAVRQV
-437 WADFARTGGVAADV
+437 WADFARTGEVAADA
-451 DARACGMRFDRGGR
+451 DARACGMRFDRG
-465 RSSSADLG
+465 